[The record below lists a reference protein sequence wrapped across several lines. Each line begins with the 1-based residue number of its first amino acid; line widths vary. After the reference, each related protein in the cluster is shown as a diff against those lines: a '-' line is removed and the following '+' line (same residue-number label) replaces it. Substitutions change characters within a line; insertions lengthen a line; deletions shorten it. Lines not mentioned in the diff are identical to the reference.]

1 MFSLITVEICTVTQG
16 PFEGPPVWN
25 LKILWH
31 VVRPVSKNIE
41 KTKRPQR
48 KLTCRKSERTPMH
61 LGLSPP
67 YSIYFS
73 KHFTQRA
80 RGQIT
85 STSRLSWV
93 YPYFKKVNSP
103 GHSPQCPLPNPVI
116 TGGLSAFLAQDAE
129 DPVVPGRRRTGR
141 PNPGVRATSASARAK
156 ASRSHAG
163 KRSRRART
171 AAPPVAGQQGADPR
185 SGRTPEEETWA
196 AQKDLGPAPT
206 SSPPCGCRSRSWP
219 NHHSPTPLSQTG
231 RTDVRRNNVQGSLR
245 DPTKIS
251 GRRAQALT
259 GLVFY

>member
-1 MFSLITVEICTVTQG
+1 
-16 PFEGPPVWN
+16 
-25 LKILWH
+25 
-31 VVRPVSKNIE
+31 
-41 KTKRPQR
+41 
-48 KLTCRKSERTPMH
+48 MH

-141 PNPGVRATSASARAK
+141 PNPGVRRRRLRRETK

-196 AQKDLGPAPT
+196 AQKRSGSRPHVQ
-206 SSPPCGCRSRSWP
+206 SPLRLPFPLLTQPSLPHPVIP
-219 NHHSPTPLSQTG
+219 NGADG
-231 RTDVRRNNVQGSLR
+231 REEKQRPGVS
-245 DPTKIS
+245 
-251 GRRAQALT
+251 
-259 GLVFY
+259 